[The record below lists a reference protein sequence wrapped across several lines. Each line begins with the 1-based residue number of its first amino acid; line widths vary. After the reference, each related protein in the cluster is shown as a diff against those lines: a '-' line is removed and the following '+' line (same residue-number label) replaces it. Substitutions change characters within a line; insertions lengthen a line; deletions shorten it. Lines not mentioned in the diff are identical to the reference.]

1 MPKVS
6 RSKVIEA
13 DPDAVW
19 ELVADPHHMPRWWPL
34 AVRVEDVREGSAPGN
49 LEWTVV
55 LRTEGG
61 TQVRADYSG
70 EAQAGERRFFWEQ
83 RVAGT
88 PFERI
93 MKAARVEV
101 GVEAAAGAGEAS
113 SVTIRSEESLRG
125 LSRLGGAMIRSAA
138 RRRLDEA
145 LDGLQRALVGEP
157 ST

>member
-1 MPKVS
+1 MPKVT
-6 RSKVIEA
+6 RTKVIGA

-19 ELVADPHHMPRWWPL
+19 EIVADPHHMPRWWPL
-34 AVRVEDVREGSAPGN
+34 AVRVEDVRAGKGPGA

-55 LRTEGG
+55 LRTDGG

-70 EAQAGERRFFWEQ
+70 EAQRSARRFVWNQ
-83 RVAGT
+83 QVAGT

-101 GVEAAAGAGEAS
+101 GIEPASGSEPAS

-125 LSRLGGAMIRSAA
+125 LSRLGAAMIRSAA

-145 LDGLQRALVGEP
+145 LEGLQRALVGEP
-157 ST
+157 S

>member
-1 MPKVS
+1 MPKVT
-6 RSKVIEA
+6 RSKVIAAAPER
-13 DPDAVW
+13 VW
-19 ELVADPHHMPRWWPL
+19 EMVADPHHMPRWWPL
-34 AVRVEDVREGSAPGN
+34 AVRVEDVREGDEPGD

-55 LRTEGG
+55 LRTDSG

-70 EAQAGERRFFWEQ
+70 EAVREGRRFRWEQ
-83 RVAGT
+83 QLAGT

-101 GVEAAAGAGEAS
+101 GVEPAEGGDPGA

-125 LSRLGGAMIRSAA
+125 LSRLGATMIRGAA

-145 LDGLQRALVGEP
+145 LEGLQRALVGEP
-157 ST
+157 S